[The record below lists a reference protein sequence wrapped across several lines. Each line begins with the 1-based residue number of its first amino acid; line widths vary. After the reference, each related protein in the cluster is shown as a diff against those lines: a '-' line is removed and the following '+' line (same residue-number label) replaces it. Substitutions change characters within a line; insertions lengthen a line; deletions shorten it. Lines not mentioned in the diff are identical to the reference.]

1 MRLEDLK
8 KSLLD
13 MTEDEVRNKIRE
25 IRADRVIRKESKKQK
40 VAKVKTKA
48 TAVAK
53 AAGAASGMTPA
64 ELQKLLEEFE

>member
-8 KSLLD
+8 HSLLD
-13 MTEDEVRNKIRE
+13 MTEEEIRE
-25 IRADRVIRKESKKQK
+25 KVRGIRADRVIRKETKKQK
-40 VAKVKTKA
+40 VAKVRTKA

-53 AAGAASGMTPA
+53 AANAATGMTPA